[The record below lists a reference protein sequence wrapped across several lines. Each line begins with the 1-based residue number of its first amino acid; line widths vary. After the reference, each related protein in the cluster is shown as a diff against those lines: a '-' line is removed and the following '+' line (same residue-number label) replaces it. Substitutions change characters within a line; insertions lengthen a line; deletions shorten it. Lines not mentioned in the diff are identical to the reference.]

1 MLYLTFKRPKNSF
14 SQVIILQ
21 LTDQVENL
29 YKQHP
34 NHDTDLTKVLI
45 CASQCLS
52 FLQARLENMMSQT
65 D

>member
-1 MLYLTFKRPKNSF
+1 MLYLTFKRPKNPF

-21 LTDQVENL
+21 LMDQVENL
-29 YKQHP
+29 YKQHL
-34 NHDTDLTKVLI
+34 NHDTDLRKVLI
-45 CASQCLS
+45 GASQCLS